1 MKVSHLKQVIEDIP
15 NDAILF
21 VAIFDKDEA
30 DEHAMSNL
38 NDEKDFKFSTEQW
51 ENIVEKMERD
61 EGIWNE
67 LMNSWRYYLEQKF
80 DEIKKGNDDNS
91 K

>member
-38 NDEKDFKFSTEQW
+38 NDEKDFKFTDEQW
-51 ENIVEKMERD
+51 ENIVERMDRD
-61 EGIWNE
+61 EGIWDE
-67 LMNSWRYYLEQKF
+67 LMSSWRYYIEQKF
-80 DEIKKGNDDNS
+80 NEIKKGNDDNS

>member
-1 MKVSHLKQVIEDIP
+1 MKVSHLKQVIENIP

-30 DEHAMSNL
+30 DEHAISNL
-38 NDEKDFKFSTEQW
+38 NDEKDFKFTDEQW
-51 ENIVEKMERD
+51 EDIVERMDRD
-61 EGIWNE
+61 EGIWDE
-67 LMNSWRYYLEQKF
+67 LMSSWRYYIEQKF
-80 DEIKKGNDDNS
+80 NEIKKGNDDNS

>member
-1 MKVSHLKQVIEDIP
+1 MKVSHLRQVIENMP
-15 NDAILF
+15 NENILF

-38 NDEKDFKFSTEQW
+38 NNEQDFKFSAKQW
-51 ENIVEKMERD
+51 EDIVEKMDRD
-61 EGIWNE
+61 EGIWDE
-67 LMNSWRYYLEQKF
+67 LMASWRHYIEQKF
-80 DEIKKGNDDNS
+80 NEIGKGN

>member
-38 NDEKDFKFSTEQW
+38 NDEQDFKFTDEQW
-51 ENIVEKMERD
+51 ENIVERMDRD
-61 EGIWNE
+61 EGIWGE
-67 LMNSWRYYLEQKF
+67 LMSSWRYYIEQKF
-80 DEIKKGNDDNS
+80 NEIKKGNDDNS